1 MVIAGIDPNQQKA
14 GEITRWAKGY
24 WEVVHPYSANGRYEI
39 HPPGAVFRLSPH
51 RRRVGQSVAPNLLE
65 VIRRCVASGRGFQD
79 FRSHMGTRAGRGPGN
94 VFADLVQDRAQKRG
108 GNRIEHER
116 PQKKELS

>member
-39 HPPGAVFRLSPH
+39 HPP
-51 RRRVGQSVAPNLLE
+51 RRRLPTIATSSA
-65 VIRRCVASGRGFQD
+65 RRTER
-79 FRSHMGTRAGRGPGN
+79 
-94 VFADLVQDRAQKRG
+94 RAQ
-108 GNRIEHER
+108 
-116 PQKKELS
+116 PA

>member
-39 HPPGAVFRLSPH
+39 HPPAPSSDYRHIVGAS
-51 RRRVGQSVAPNLLE
+51 
-65 VIRRCVASGRGFQD
+65 
-79 FRSHMGTRAGRGPGN
+79 
-94 VFADLVQDRAQKRG
+94 DRAS
-108 GNRIEHER
+108 R
-116 PQKKELS
+116 PTCLR